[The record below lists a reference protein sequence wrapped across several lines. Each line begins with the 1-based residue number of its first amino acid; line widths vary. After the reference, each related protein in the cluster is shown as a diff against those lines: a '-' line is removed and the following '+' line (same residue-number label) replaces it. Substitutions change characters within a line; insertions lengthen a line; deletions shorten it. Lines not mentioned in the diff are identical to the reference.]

1 MARKIVVGDQEIT
14 IPTFNIG
21 GLAILL
27 LVVGAWFV
35 LSAFYVVGPDEEG
48 VVRRFGKWVRTEP
61 SGLHFKFPYPI
72 EKVDLPK
79 VTQVQE
85 ISVGRILKE
94 AKMLTG
100 DENIL
105 LVEVR
110 VQYKIKDAA
119 QYLFN
124 VRNVEETIK
133 DATESALRQTIGS
146 HPIDDPLTEKKA
158 EIMDEIQLS
167 LQQMLDHYECGID
180 VRQVQLQDVNPPQEV
195 DFAFKD
201 VQSAKEEK
209 EQLINEA
216 LGYQNDV
223 IPKARGGAE
232 KLIREAEAYREERIK
247 RAEGDASKFLSVLT
261 EYRKAKNVTK
271 KRLYLETMEQI
282 LPGIEKV
289 ILDEKAGNLLNVLP
303 LGNLEGVKKT
313 GVNK

>member
-48 VVRRFGKWVRTEP
+48 VIRRFGKWVRTEP

-158 EIMDEIQLS
+158 EIMDEIQIA

-216 LGYQNDV
+216 LGYQNDI

>member
-158 EIMDEIQLS
+158 EIMDEIQIS
-167 LQQMLDHYECGID
+167 LQKMLDHYECGID

-261 EYRKAKNVTK
+261 EYRKAKNVTR

>member
-158 EIMDEIQLS
+158 EIMDEIQIS
-167 LQQMLDHYECGID
+167 LQKMLDHYECGID
-180 VRQVQLQDVNPPQEV
+180 ARQVQLQDVNPPQEV

-216 LGYQNDV
+216 LGYQNDI

-247 RAEGDASKFLSVLT
+247 KAEGDASRFLSVLI

>member
-79 VTQVQE
+79 VTQVKE

-158 EIMDEIQLS
+158 EIMDEIQIS
-167 LQQMLDHYECGID
+167 LQKMLDHYECGID

-247 RAEGDASKFLSVLT
+247 KAEGDASRFLSVLT

>member
-1 MARKIVVGDQEIT
+1 MARKIMVGDQEIT

-35 LSAFYVVGPDEEG
+35 LSAFFIVGPDEEG

-79 VTQVQE
+79 VTQVQQ

-124 VRNVEETIK
+124 VRNVEELIK

-158 EIMDEIQLS
+158 EIMDEIQLL
-167 LQQMLDHYECGID
+167 LQQMLDDYKCGID
-180 VRQVQLQDVNPPQEV
+180 IRQVQLQDVNPPQEV

-209 EQLINEA
+209 EQLINQA
-216 LGYQNDV
+216 LGYQNDL
-223 IPKARGGAE
+223 IPKARGEAVTM
-232 KLIREAEAYREERIK
+232 IREAEGYREERVK
-247 RAEGDASKFLSVLT
+247 RAEGDASRFLSVLA
-261 EYRKAKNVTK
+261 EYRKAKNVTE

-282 LPGIEKV
+282 LPGIDKV
-289 ILDEKAGNLLNVLP
+289 ILDEEAGNLLNILP
-303 LGNLEGVKKT
+303 LGNLGGLMKTGVKK
-313 GVNK
+313 

>member
-1 MARKIVVGDQEIT
+1 MARKIVIGDQEIK
-14 IPTFNIG
+14 IPSFNIG
-21 GLAILL
+21 GLALL
-27 LVVGAWFV
+27 LIVLGAWFA
-35 LSAFYVVGPDEEG
+35 LSAFYIVGPDEEG

-61 SGLHFKFPYPI
+61 SGLHWKFPYPI
-72 EKVDLPK
+72 EKVDRPK
-79 VTQVQE
+79 VTQVKE
-85 ISVGRILKE
+85 ISVGRIIKE

-119 QYLFN
+119 HYLFN
-124 VRNVEETIK
+124 VRDVEETIK

-158 EIMDEIQLS
+158 EIMDEIQQL
-167 LQQMLDHYECGID
+167 LQQMLDDYKCGID

-216 LGYQNDV
+216 LGYQNDI
-223 IPKARGGAE
+223 IPKARGEAE
-232 KLIREAEAYREERIK
+232 KMLREAEAYREERIK
-247 RAEGDASKFLSVLT
+247 MAEGDAARFLSVLS
-261 EYRKAKNVTK
+261 EYRKAKDVTE

-282 LPGIEKV
+282 LPSIEKV
-289 ILDEKAGNLLNVLP
+289 ILDEEAGNLLNILP
-303 LGNLEGVKKT
+303 LGNLEGIKGTGVKK
-313 GVNK
+313 

>member
-72 EKVDLPK
+72 EKIDLPK

-105 LVEVR
+105 MVEVR

-180 VRQVQLQDVNPPQEV
+180 IRQVQLQDVNPPQEV

-247 RAEGDASKFLSVLT
+247 RAEGDASKFLSVLA
-261 EYRKAKNVTK
+261 EYRKAKNVTE

-289 ILDEKAGNLLNVLP
+289 ILDEKAGNLLNILP

>member
-158 EIMDEIQLS
+158 EIMDEIQIA

-261 EYRKAKNVTK
+261 EYRKAKNVTR

-289 ILDEKAGNLLNVLP
+289 ILDEKVGNLLNVLP
-303 LGNLEGVKKT
+303 LGNLEGVKKM

>member
-72 EKVDLPK
+72 EKIDLPK

-180 VRQVQLQDVNPPQEV
+180 IRQVQLQDVNPPQEV

-216 LGYQNDV
+216 LGYQNDI

-247 RAEGDASKFLSVLT
+247 RAEGDASKFRSVLA
-261 EYRKAKNVTK
+261 EYRKAKNVTE

>member
-124 VRNVEETIK
+124 VRNVEELIK

-158 EIMDEIQLS
+158 EIMDEIQLL
-167 LQQMLDHYECGID
+167 LQQMLDDYKCGID
-180 VRQVQLQDVNPPQEV
+180 IRQVQLQDVNPPQEV

-232 KLIREAEAYREERIK
+232 KLIREAEAYHEERIK
-247 RAEGDASKFLSVLT
+247 RAEGDASKFLSVLA
-261 EYRKAKNVTK
+261 EYRKAKNVTE

>member
-48 VVRRFGKWVRTEP
+48 VVRRFGIWVRTEP

-180 VRQVQLQDVNPPQEV
+180 IRQVQLQDVNPPQEV

-261 EYRKAKNVTK
+261 EYRKAKNVTE

-289 ILDEKAGNLLNVLP
+289 ILDEKAGNLLNILP

>member
-1 MARKIVVGDQEIT
+1 MARKIMVGDQEIT

-35 LSAFYVVGPDEEG
+35 LSAFFIVGPDEEG
-48 VVRRFGKWVRTEP
+48 VVRRFGKWTRTES
-61 SGLHFKFPYPI
+61 SGLHFKLPYPI

-79 VTQVQE
+79 VTQVQQ

-105 LVEVR
+105 LVEMR

-124 VRNVEETIK
+124 VQNVEELIK

-158 EIMDEIQLS
+158 EIMDEIQLL
-167 LQQMLDHYECGID
+167 LQQMLDDYKCGID
-180 VRQVQLQDVNPPQEV
+180 IRQVQLQDVNPPQEV

-209 EQLINEA
+209 EQLINQA
-216 LGYQNDV
+216 LGYQNDL
-223 IPKARGGAE
+223 IPKARGEAVTM
-232 KLIREAEAYREERIK
+232 IREAEGYREERVK
-247 RAEGDASKFLSVLT
+247 RAEGDASRFLSVLA
-261 EYRKAKNVTK
+261 EYRKAKNVTE

-282 LPGIEKV
+282 LPGIDKV
-289 ILDEKAGNLLNVLP
+289 ILDEEAGNLLNVLP
-303 LGNLEGVKKT
+303 LGNLGGVMKTGVKK
-313 GVNK
+313 

>member
-158 EIMDEIQLS
+158 EIMDEIQIS
-167 LQQMLDHYECGID
+167 LQKMLDHYECGID

-232 KLIREAEAYREERIK
+232 KLIREAEAYHEERIK
-247 RAEGDASKFLSVLT
+247 RAEGDASKFLSVLA
-261 EYRKAKNVTK
+261 EYRKAKNVTE

-303 LGNLEGVKKT
+303 LGNLEGVKKM

>member
-48 VVRRFGKWVRTEP
+48 VIRRFGKWVRTEP

-158 EIMDEIQLS
+158 EIMDEIQVS
-167 LQQMLDHYECGID
+167 LQQMLDNYKCGID

-216 LGYQNDV
+216 LGYQNDI

-247 RAEGDASKFLSVLT
+247 RAEGDASKFLSVLA
-261 EYRKAKNVTK
+261 EYRKAKKVTE

-289 ILDEKAGNLLNVLP
+289 ILDEKAGNLLNILP

>member
-124 VRNVEETIK
+124 IRNVEETIK
-133 DATESALRQTIGS
+133 DATESALRQVIGS

-158 EIMDEIQLS
+158 EIMDEIQVL

-232 KLIREAEAYREERIK
+232 KLIREAEAYYEERIK
-247 RAEGDASKFLSVLT
+247 RAEGDASKFLSVLA
-261 EYRKAKNVTK
+261 EYRKAKNVTE

>member
-27 LVVGAWFV
+27 LVVGAWFA

-72 EKVDLPK
+72 EEVDLPK

-180 VRQVQLQDVNPPQEV
+180 IRQVQLQDVNPPQEV

-216 LGYQNDV
+216 LGYQNDI

-247 RAEGDASKFLSVLT
+247 RAEGDASKFRSVLA
-261 EYRKAKNVTK
+261 EYRKAKNVTE

-289 ILDEKAGNLLNVLP
+289 ILDEKAGNLLNILP

>member
-35 LSAFYVVGPDEEG
+35 MSAFYVVGPDEEG

-167 LQQMLDHYECGID
+167 LQKMLDHYECGID

-247 RAEGDASKFLSVLT
+247 RAEGDASKFRSVLA
-261 EYRKAKNVTK
+261 EYRKAKNVTE

>member
-1 MARKIVVGDQEIT
+1 
-14 IPTFNIG
+14 
-21 GLAILL
+21 
-27 LVVGAWFV
+27 
-35 LSAFYVVGPDEEG
+35 VGPDEEG

-79 VTQVQE
+79 VTQVQQ

-124 VRNVEETIK
+124 VRNVEELIK

-158 EIMDEIQLS
+158 EIMDEIQLL
-167 LQQMLDHYECGID
+167 LQQMLDDYKCGID
-180 VRQVQLQDVNPPQEV
+180 IRQVQLQDVNPPQEV

-209 EQLINEA
+209 EQLINQA
-216 LGYQNDV
+216 LGYQNDL
-223 IPKARGGAE
+223 IPKARGEAVTM
-232 KLIREAEAYREERIK
+232 IREAEGYREERVK
-247 RAEGDASKFLSVLT
+247 RAEGDASRFLSVLA
-261 EYRKAKNVTK
+261 EYRKATNVTE

-282 LPGIEKV
+282 LPGIDKV
-289 ILDEKAGNLLNVLP
+289 ILDEEAGNLLNILP
-303 LGNLEGVKKT
+303 LGNLGGVMKTGVKK
-313 GVNK
+313 

>member
-124 VRNVEETIK
+124 IRNVEETIK
-133 DATESALRQTIGS
+133 DATESALRQVIGS

-158 EIMDEIQLS
+158 EIMDEIQLL
-167 LQQMLDHYECGID
+167 LQQMLDDYKSGID
-180 VRQVQLQDVNPPQEV
+180 IRQVQLQDVNPPQEV

-232 KLIREAEAYREERIK
+232 KLIREAEAYHEERIK
-247 RAEGDASKFLSVLT
+247 RAEGDASKFLSVLA

>member
-167 LQQMLDHYECGID
+167 LQKMLDHYECGID

-247 RAEGDASKFLSVLT
+247 KAEGDASRFLSVLI

>member
-1 MARKIVVGDQEIT
+1 MARKIMVGDQEIT

-35 LSAFYVVGPDEEG
+35 LSAFFIVGPDEEG
-48 VVRRFGKWVRTEP
+48 VVRRFGKWVRTES
-61 SGLHFKFPYPI
+61 SGLHFKLPYPI

-79 VTQVQE
+79 VTQVQQ

-105 LVEVR
+105 LVEMR

-124 VRNVEETIK
+124 VQNVEELIK

-158 EIMDEIQLS
+158 EIMDEIQLL
-167 LQQMLDHYECGID
+167 LQQMLDDYKCGID

-209 EQLINEA
+209 EQLINQA
-216 LGYQNDV
+216 LGYQNDL
-223 IPKARGGAE
+223 IPKARGEAVTM
-232 KLIREAEAYREERIK
+232 IREAEGYREERVK
-247 RAEGDASKFLSVLT
+247 RAEGDASRFLSVLA
-261 EYRKAKNVTK
+261 EYRKAKNVTE

-282 LPGIEKV
+282 LPGIDKV
-289 ILDEKAGNLLNVLP
+289 ILDEEAGNLLNILP
-303 LGNLEGVKKT
+303 LGNLGGVMKTGVKK
-313 GVNK
+313 

>member
-1 MARKIVVGDQEIT
+1 MARKIMVGDQEIT

-35 LSAFYVVGPDEEG
+35 LSAFFIVGPDEEG

-79 VTQVQE
+79 VTQVQQ

-124 VRNVEETIK
+124 VRNVEELIK

-158 EIMDEIQLS
+158 EIMDEIQLL
-167 LQQMLDHYECGID
+167 LQQMLDDYKCGID
-180 VRQVQLQDVNPPQEV
+180 IRQVQLQDVNPPQEV

-209 EQLINEA
+209 EQLINQA
-216 LGYQNDV
+216 LGYQNDL
-223 IPKARGGAE
+223 IPKARGEAVTM
-232 KLIREAEAYREERIK
+232 IREAEGYREERVK
-247 RAEGDASKFLSVLT
+247 RAEGDASRFLSVLA
-261 EYRKAKNVTK
+261 EYRKAKNVTE

-282 LPGIEKV
+282 LPGIDKV
-289 ILDEKAGNLLNVLP
+289 ILDEEAGNLLNILP
-303 LGNLEGVKKT
+303 LGNLDGVMKTGVKK
-313 GVNK
+313 

>member
-35 LSAFYVVGPDEEG
+35 MSAFYVVGPDEEG

-72 EKVDLPK
+72 EKIDLPK

-158 EIMDEIQLS
+158 EIMDEIQVS
-167 LQQMLDHYECGID
+167 LQKMLDHYECGID

-216 LGYQNDV
+216 LGYQNDI

-247 RAEGDASKFLSVLT
+247 RAEGDASKFLSVLA
-261 EYRKAKNVTK
+261 EYRKAKNVTE

>member
-167 LQQMLDHYECGID
+167 LQKMLDHYECGID

-247 RAEGDASKFLSVLT
+247 RAEGDASKFRSVLA
-261 EYRKAKNVTK
+261 EYRKAKNVTE

>member
-35 LSAFYVVGPDEEG
+35 LSAFFIVGPDEEG

-124 VRNVEETIK
+124 VRNVEELIK

-158 EIMDEIQLS
+158 EIMDEIQLL
-167 LQQMLDHYECGID
+167 LQQMLDEYKCGID
-180 VRQVQLQDVNPPQEV
+180 IRQVQLQDVNPPQEV

-209 EQLINEA
+209 EQLINQA
-216 LGYQNDV
+216 LGYQNDL
-223 IPKARGGAE
+223 IPKARGEAVTM
-232 KLIREAEAYREERIK
+232 IREAEGYREERVK
-247 RAEGDASKFLSVLT
+247 RAEGDASRFLSVLA
-261 EYRKAKNVTK
+261 EYRKAKNVTE

-282 LPGIEKV
+282 LPGIDKV
-289 ILDEKAGNLLNVLP
+289 ILDEEAGNLLNILP
-303 LGNLEGVKKT
+303 LGNLDGVMKTGVKK
-313 GVNK
+313 

>member
-72 EKVDLPK
+72 EKIDLPK

-167 LQQMLDHYECGID
+167 LQKMLDHYECGID

-216 LGYQNDV
+216 LGYQNDI

-247 RAEGDASKFLSVLT
+247 RAEGDASKFLSVLA
-261 EYRKAKNVTK
+261 EYRKAKNVTE

>member
-158 EIMDEIQLS
+158 EIMDEIQLL
-167 LQQMLDHYECGID
+167 LQQMLDDYKCGID
-180 VRQVQLQDVNPPQEV
+180 IRQVQLQDVNPPQEV

-209 EQLINEA
+209 EQLINQA
-216 LGYQNDV
+216 LGYQNDL
-223 IPKARGGAE
+223 IPKARGEAE
-232 KLIREAEAYREERIK
+232 TMIREAEGYREERVK
-247 RAEGDASKFLSVLT
+247 RAEGDASRFLSVLA
-261 EYRKAKNVTK
+261 EYRKAKNVTE

-282 LPGIEKV
+282 LPGIDKV
-289 ILDEKAGNLLNVLP
+289 ILDEEAGNLLNILP
-303 LGNLEGVKKT
+303 LGNLGGVMKT
-313 GVNK
+313 GVSK

>member
-72 EKVDLPK
+72 EKIDLPK

-180 VRQVQLQDVNPPQEV
+180 IRQVQLQDVNPPQEV

-216 LGYQNDV
+216 LGYQNDI

-247 RAEGDASKFLSVLT
+247 RAEGDASKFLSVLA
-261 EYRKAKNVTK
+261 EYRKAKNVTE

-289 ILDEKAGNLLNVLP
+289 ILDEKAGNLLNILP

>member
-48 VVRRFGKWVRTEP
+48 VVRRFGKWVRTES

-124 VRNVEETIK
+124 VRNVEETIQ

-158 EIMDEIQLS
+158 EIMDEIQIS
-167 LQQMLDHYECGID
+167 LQKMLDHYECGID
-180 VRQVQLQDVNPPQEV
+180 VRQVQLQDVNPPSEV

-247 RAEGDASKFLSVLT
+247 RAEGDASKLLSVLA
-261 EYRKAKNVTK
+261 EYRKAKNVTE
-271 KRLYLETMEQI
+271 KRLYLETMAQI

-289 ILDEKAGNLLNVLP
+289 ILDEKAGNLLNILP